1 MYSLTAGKLAISAII
16 QRLFT
21 TTVTLLLVWQLP
33 AQLPDYH
40 LQLFDY
46 TAGLRPGTIEAVT
59 KDQKGFLWILYP
71 RSVQR
76 FDGRRAVSYKAGNGM
91 TNIHCDEQGRVW
103 VSSSGKV
110 YRFDEDGQQFKAVRV
125 KSPDTAYA
133 TGAVFSMPG
142 KRTLLNATSGFF
154 EYDGSI
160 DQFVPSLKE
169 LPVPP
174 GYGTRSFGCK
184 GAAIFFGHKGY
195 VYRYNTAS
203 KKLDSLPDRSMRRIF
218 PLNED
223 SVLINTWSLRTYW
236 YNFSAGTIHE
246 AKPPA
251 SLRNK
256 AASDAFATR
265 SMVEVG
271 PQRYIITSAEGVF
284 EYQASTRQY
293 KSLNLYY
300 KGNPV
305 LTGDIANSVYA
316 DKEGYV
322 WMSTV
327 DGIARFPLHGQSFG
341 LMRIPFMNDVS
352 QANGNNIRNITED
365 DKGNLWLATG
375 NGFVCWNRKTNQWI
389 NYPPVEG
396 SKDRLAYPSVR
407 GIVYDGR
414 YIILGPAD
422 LGVWLFDPVTKK
434 YKRPVYASDK
444 VEAMN
449 LRDFVDDVYTL
460 HNGKHLIT
468 GRDALYVLD
477 GKTYRLDTLD
487 NPAGKEN
494 SNYVFQGNDGWIWIT
509 TVHGLHLLDSNLV
522 YQQKATLPT
531 GSSPVSAGFML
542 QDGRLLFAI
551 DKGLFTAEVKGN
563 SIRVKKFTTVFDEVF
578 ITSLFMDDQGFI
590 WATSD
595 NGIYRYDS
603 LHARLNLFDHSD
615 NVQGYGFNLN
625 SWHKSRDAVLFMG
638 GINGLNYLQPEKF
651 ATRTD
656 SLRVYIQQVKSSS
669 NDSLIY
675 RLDRKAILSF
685 SQRSLEAEFVSPYYN
700 NPEKLKYRYRLE
712 GLDKDW
718 KYLGN
723 TNSVRF
729 TSLPAGDYTLLVEAS
744 INNVDWTPAASSFS
758 FTIKKPFWLQLW
770 FLAVLLIS
778 IGTVLWLFIRNRNRK
793 IAEKQEELEAEQA
806 INYFSSSIADQQSV
820 DGILWD
826 VAKNCIGRLGFE
838 DCVIYLLDEERNV
851 LQQKAAHG
859 PKNPGRFEIIEPIE
873 IPVGKGITGTV
884 AATGKA
890 ELINDTSKDERYII
904 DGTRRFSEIAV
915 PVIVNSKVIGV
926 IDCEHSKKGFFTQRH
941 LSVLSTIASLC
952 AGKIIKAKA
961 EAEKTE
967 AERILMDTQQKM
979 ADVEMQALRAQMN
992 PHFIFNCLNS
1002 INRYIVKS
1010 DQATASLYLTRFAKL
1025 IRLILDNSNSK
1036 TVTLTNELEALR
1048 LYIEMES
1055 IRFEKQFS
1063 YTIRVDDSVHPDSI
1077 YVPPLIIQPYVENA
1091 IWHGLLHKE
1100 SAGHLLVHICC
1111 GSKSVLECIVEDNG
1125 VGRDKAKE
1133 LKSKSASNK
1142 KSLGMKLTEDR
1153 LALLNKKAELNAS
1166 VEIIDLKNETGEA
1179 AGTRVILKIPVDG

>member
-1 MYSLTAGKLAISAII
+1 MAIAAII
-16 QRLFT
+16 QRLGIT
-21 TTVTLLLVWQLP
+21 AITLLLVAGLP

-59 KDQKGFLWILYP
+59 KDNKGFLWILYP

-76 FDGRRAVSYKAGNGM
+76 FDGRKAVSYKAGNGM

-103 VSSSGKV
+103 VGSSGKV
-110 YRFDEDGQQFKAVRV
+110 YRFDEEGQQFKEVRV
-125 KSPDTAYA
+125 KSPDSVYA
-133 TGAVFSMPG
+133 TGTVFSMPG
-142 KRTLLNATSGFF
+142 KRTLLNASSGFF
-154 EYDGSI
+154 EYDAGR
-160 DQFVPSLKE
+160 DQFVPALRD

-174 GYGTRSFGCK
+174 GYGTRSFGYK
-184 GAAIFFGHKGY
+184 GATIFFGHKGY
-195 VYRYNTAS
+195 VYRYNITS

-223 SVLINTWSLRTYW
+223 SVLINTWSLHSYW
-236 YNFSAGTIHE
+236 YNFSGNTVHE

-251 SLRNK
+251 SLRSK
-256 AASDAFATR
+256 PASDAFAAR

-271 PQRYIITSAEGVF
+271 PAKYIITSAEGVF
-284 EYQASTRQY
+284 EYLASARQY

-305 LTGDIANSVYA
+305 LTGDIANSIYA

-341 LMRIPFMNDVS
+341 LMRIPLRNDVS
-352 QANGNNIRNITED
+352 QSNANNIRNITED
-365 DKGNLWLATG
+365 EKGNLWMATG
-375 NGFVCWNRKTNQWI
+375 NGVLCWKPATNQWVS
-389 NYPPVEG
+389 YLPEEG
-396 SKDRLAYPSVR
+396 RTDRLAYPSVR
-407 GIVYDGR
+407 GIAYDGR
-414 YIILGPAD
+414 YVILGPAD
-422 LGVWLFDPVTKK
+422 LGVWLFNPVTEK
-434 YKRPVYASDK
+434 YKRPVYASAA
-444 VEAMN
+444 VQEMN
-449 LRDFVDDVYTL
+449 LRDFADDVYTL
-460 HNGKHLIT
+460 RNGNHVIT
-468 GRDALYVLD
+468 GRDALYVLE

-487 NPAGKEN
+487 NPAAKEN
-494 SNYVFQGNDGWIWIT
+494 SNYVFQGKDGWVWIT
-509 TVHGLHLLDSNLV
+509 TIQGLHLLDSNLV
-522 YQQKATLPT
+522 YKQKAVLPA
-531 GSSPVSAGFML
+531 GSSPVSAGLML

-551 DKGLFTAEVKGN
+551 DKGLYTASVQEGN
-563 SIRVKKFTTVFDEVF
+563 IRIKKFTPVFDDVF
-578 ITSLFMDDQGFI
+578 ITSLFMDDKGFI

-603 LHARLNLFDHSD
+603 LNSRLNLFDHSD

-625 SWHKSRDAVLFMG
+625 SWHKSRDGVLFMG
-638 GINGLNYLQPEKF
+638 GVNGLNYLQPEKF

-656 SLRVYIQQVKSSS
+656 SLRVYIQQVKNSS
-669 NDSLIY
+669 NDSLTY
-675 RLDRKAILSF
+675 PLDRKALLSY

-700 NPEKLKYRYRLE
+700 NPEKVKYRYRLE
-712 GLDKDW
+712 GFDKEW

-723 TNSVRF
+723 INSVRF

-744 INNVDWTPAASSFS
+744 INNVDWAAAANSFS
-758 FTIKKPFWLQLW
+758 FTIKKPFWLQWW
-770 FLAVLLIS
+770 FLGLLFIS
-778 IGTVLWLFIRNRNRK
+778 VFTVLWLFIRNRNRK
-793 IAEKQEELEAEQA
+793 IADKQEELEAEQA

-859 PKNPGRFEIIEPIE
+859 PKSPGRFEISEPIE

-890 ELINDTSKDERYII
+890 ELINDTAADSRYII

-915 PVIVNSKVIGV
+915 PVIVNNKVIGV

-941 LSVLSTIASLC
+941 LSILSTIASLC
-952 AGKIIKAKA
+952 AGKIVKAKA
-961 EAEKTE
+961 EAEKKE

-1036 TVTLTNELEALR
+1036 TITLTNELEALR

-1055 IRFEKQFS
+1055 IRFEKKFS
-1063 YTIRVDDSVHPDSI
+1063 YTIKVDDSVHPDSI

-1100 SAGHLLVHICC
+1100 SAGHLFVHICC

-1142 KSLGMKLTEDR
+1142 KSLGMQLTEDR
-1153 LALLNKKAELNAS
+1153 LALLNKNAELNAS
-1166 VEIIDLKNETGEA
+1166 VEILDLKTEAGEA
-1179 AGTRVILKIPVDG
+1179 AGTRVILKIPVDS